1 MTILCNTNYRG
12 FEGWNTSELEIKF
25 DSYQMYFIIK
35 CRDTKCHGTSV
46 GNFHAKYHVEPNRVR
61 HWAQQILQVTGS
73 TNAYSGVQ
81 AVFLLLFISQ
91 VELVKPKVE
100 PADDHLFQLGINLQK
115 YLNKTPR

>member
-1 MTILCNTNYRG
+1 
-12 FEGWNTSELEIKF
+12 
-25 DSYQMYFIIK
+25 MYFIIK

-46 GNFHAKYHVEPNRVR
+46 ENFHTKYHVEPNKVR

-91 VELVKPKVE
+91 VELVKPKV
-100 PADDHLFQLGINLQK
+100 DIQN
-115 YLNKTPR
+115 YLNKTPRRKEYVEQSPLKNTTITPTHLPDMAQPIHPRI